1 MRCSLLLGMLLVGCD
16 VEEPENIRG
25 TGVGEPTEPDPLD
38 DTSSNT
44 YSCADGP
51 AFPDFWAGTLDPELV
66 TDQPYDF
73 DAGVGE
79 ARSAA
84 ASTDF
89 SVDVNIDIQGAVVA
103 NFTTRNGAVDT
114 LWLADKGGGM
124 TSYNVNWG
132 LSADEVSPGDTI
144 NVTITEVSNYYD
156 TLQITAIADTPTITG
171 RVDSM
176 YVVDGNAGPIS
187 TDTHL
192 SQNVSA
198 FGELV
203 EDEGSCG
210 GGYRCFIF
218 SYGENAHTLRLS
230 EDLGFK
236 VGDCVQIAMP
246 LGMYFD
252 EEQYSVDNNNWVS
265 SF

>member
-1 MRCSLLLGMLLVGCD
+1 MRCSLLLGMLVIGCD
-16 VEEPENIRG
+16 VEEPENVRG
-25 TGVGEPTEPDPLD
+25 TGVGEPSEPDPLD

-51 AFPDFWAGTLDPELV
+51 AFPDFWAGAIDPGLV

-79 ARSAA
+79 ARSVAA
-84 ASTDF
+84 GTDF
-89 SVDVNIDIQGAVVA
+89 SETVNIDIQDAVVA
-103 NFTTRNGAVDT
+103 NFTTSNGDVDT
-114 LWLADKGGGM
+114 LWIADTAGGM
-124 TSYNVNWG
+124 TSFGVRWG
-132 LSADEVSPGDTI
+132 LSADVLSPGDTI
-144 NVTITEVSNYYD
+144 SFTITEVSNYFD
-156 TLQITAIADTPTITG
+156 TLQITAIDDTPTITG

-176 YVVDGNAGPIS
+176 FVVDGNAGPVS
-187 TDTHL
+187 TGTHL
-192 SQNVSA
+192 SENVSA
-198 FGELV
+198 HGELV
-203 EDEGSCG
+203 NDEGSCG
-210 GGYRCFIF
+210 GSFRCFTF
-218 SYGENAHTLRLS
+218 SYGENAHTLRLN

-236 VGDCVQIAMP
+236 VGDCVQIVMP